1 VAIGEAIKPLETWQ
15 TEKILVPVGAIQ
27 LEDGV
32 ETIDTGAGA
41 AVNLA
46 DYIGKDCKKKAAT
59 LKFARLEEW
68 SNYSDPNCRQALIT
82 DIAMVCGYDSGF
94 KAVCKGWEGDRLAL
108 VFACHPAWSA
118 KENDN
123 RESNL

>member
-1 VAIGEAIKPLETWQ
+1 MNRNACVAIGEAIKPLETWQ

-46 DYIGKDCKKKAAT
+46 DYIGKDCKKKAT
-59 LKFARLEEW
+59 L
-68 SNYSDPNCRQALIT
+68 
-82 DIAMVCGYDSGF
+82 
-94 KAVCKGWEGDRLAL
+94 
-108 VFACHPAWSA
+108 
-118 KENDN
+118 
-123 RESNL
+123 SNLRVLKSGATILIRIADKR